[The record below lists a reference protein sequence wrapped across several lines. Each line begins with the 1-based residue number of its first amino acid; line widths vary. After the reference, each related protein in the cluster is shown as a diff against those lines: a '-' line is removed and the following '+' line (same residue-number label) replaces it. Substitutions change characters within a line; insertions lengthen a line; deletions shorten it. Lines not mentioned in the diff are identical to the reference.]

1 MCIPTQPKPP
11 TWAAIRRFP
20 ERVSSGGGGR
30 LFSLFFCKCLVL
42 ILIF

>member
-20 ERVSSGGGGR
+20 ERVSSGGGAG
-30 LFSLFFCKCLVL
+30 FSLCFSANVSC
-42 ILIF
+42 